1 VSAMA
6 HELLVGVHVVDD
18 GLYAAYREGIAPILA
33 EYGGSFRHD
42 FVVARTLKSDVAHDI
57 NRVFTL
63 RFPDVGRKDA
73 FFADPRYL
81 AVRTSYFPKAVKGVS
96 FLAAYET

>member
-1 VSAMA
+1 MA
-6 HELLVGVHVVDD
+6 HEMLVGVHVVD
-18 GLYAAYREGIAPILA
+18 GALYARYREGIAPLLA

-42 FVVARTLKSDVAHDI
+42 FEVARTLKSDVAHEI

-63 RFPDVGRKDA
+63 RFPDAARKDA

-81 AVRTSYFPKAVKGVS
+81 AVKTAYFPKAVQGVS

>member
-1 VSAMA
+1 MP

-18 GLYAAYREGIAPILA
+18 ALYAAYREGIAPLLA
-33 EYGGSFRHD
+33 EYGGGFRHD
-42 FVVARTLKSDVAHDI
+42 FVVERTLKSDAGHEI

-73 FFADPRYL
+73 FFADPRYR
-81 AVRTSYFPKAVKGVS
+81 AVRTAYFPKAVKGVT

>member
-1 VSAMA
+1 MP

-18 GLYAAYREGIAPILA
+18 ALYAAYREGIAPLLA
-33 EYGGSFRHD
+33 EYGGAFRHD
-42 FVVARTLKSDVAHDI
+42 FLVSRTLTSDVAHVI

-63 RFPDVGRKDA
+63 RFADVGRKDA
-73 FFADPRYL
+73 FFSDPRYL
-81 AVRTSYFPKAVKGVS
+81 AVRASYFPKAVKGVS